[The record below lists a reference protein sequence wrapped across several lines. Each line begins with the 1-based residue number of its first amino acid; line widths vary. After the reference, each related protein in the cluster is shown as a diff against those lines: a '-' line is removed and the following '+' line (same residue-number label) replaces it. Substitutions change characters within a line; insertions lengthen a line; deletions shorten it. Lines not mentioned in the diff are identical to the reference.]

1 MQGNLDKAK
10 KTYKLKRKK
19 KYVNVQVFILPCKTK
34 VKIFRQRK
42 KKKGQLFKIQP
53 NEQAEELQSI
63 IWIYDIGLQLKK

>member
-19 KYVNVQVFILPCKTK
+19 KVCKCTSIYIAMQDK
-34 VKIFRQRK
+34 GKDIQAKK

>member
-1 MQGNLDKAK
+1 MQRNLDKAK

-19 KYVNVQVFILPCKTK
+19 KYVNEQVFILPCKTK

-42 KKKGQLFKIQP
+42 KKGQLFQVQP